1 MFEFLS
7 KTLDKDQ
14 LRHFL
19 EKVHADENFVNNI
32 GERITKKGGS
42 KEARQLRLEQA
53 VHSQLHNKVDLFT
66 AQCKLS

>member
-1 MFEFLS
+1 MPACRCAELILKRLFEYLS

-53 VHSQLHNKVDLFT
+53 VNCS
-66 AQCKLS
+66 C

>member
-1 MFEFLS
+1 MFEHLS
-7 KTLDKDQ
+7 TTLDKDQ

-42 KEARQLRLEQA
+42 KEARDLRLQQA
-53 VHSQLHNKVDLFT
+53 VHTRCMTLARIV
-66 AQCKLS
+66 